1 MKRIKRLTAFL
12 LSAAMTCTPI
22 LTPVYA
28 VDTDEPAVTEE
39 NRQEYIGL
47 SIRSLPDKLYYHI
60 GEALDLTG
68 GRAEAAGT
76 SLSGM
81 KWDIF
86 DAAMDSNYFKLNTSE
101 FDNTK
106 PGTYNIYIYLRG
118 VDDKTAVRADSFEVT
133 VLADG
138 EEAPAPKEVQQT
150 DEMIWLNLEKSPKTL
165 YQVGEALDL
174 TGGTATL
181 CHSSSDRDETKP
193 LTEFH
198 VNSSEFDSNTPG
210 IYNIYV
216 TAKENG
222 TTVTTAFTVTV
233 TDEAPT
239 ASAPT
244 ETTEETVTEMA
255 TTLPP
260 TEAPHED
267 ITFYITKSPDKVT
280 YQINGLNS
288 IDSATRYELLTRL
301 ESMPKHFKLLHGDFR
316 PDNILVK
323 EDGTM
328 YLIDWVHAT
337 QGNASADVARTYTT
351 LMLEN
356 EEAAKKYYEDFCGK
370 TKTDKSYVF
379 KWLPIIAAA
388 NLTKQRPEE
397 KELLESWLNISD
409 HM

>member
-1 MKRIKRLTAFL
+1 MNKVFHSVVLHRNHQPDQIRNHQPESSNGIPKEEFENALFEEKEIVIMAREL
-12 LSAAMTCTPI
+12 LSESAAKKIYRDGNTVLKVFAKDFPKDEVFHEAFITTRI
-22 LTPVYA
+22 EN
-28 VDTDEPAVTEE
+28 TDGLHIPKIYSVHEE
-39 NRQEYIGL
+39 NGQWIIEKEYIEGKTLKQLMKEHPEKLDEYIG
-47 SIRSLPDKLYYHI
+47 KMV
-60 GEALDLTG
+60 DLQ
-68 GRAEAAGT
+68 
-76 SLSGM
+76 L
-81 KWDIF
+81 
-86 DAAMDSNYFKLNTSE
+86 
-101 FDNTK
+101 
-106 PGTYNIYIYLRG
+106 
-118 VDDKTAVRADSFEVT
+118 T
-133 VLADG
+133 VFSKK
-138 EEAPAPKEVQQT
+138 AP
-150 DEMIWLNLEKSPKTL
+150 LLEKLK
-165 YQVGEALDL
+165 
-174 TGGTATL
+174 
-181 CHSSSDRDETKP
+181 
-193 LTEFH
+193 
-198 VNSSEFDSNTPG
+198 
-210 IYNIYV
+210 
-216 TAKENG
+216 
-222 TTVTTAFTVTV
+222 
-233 TDEAPT
+233 
-239 ASAPT
+239 
-244 ETTEETVTEMA
+244 
-255 TTLPP
+255 
-260 TEAPHED
+260 
-267 ITFYITKSPDKVT
+267 DKVT